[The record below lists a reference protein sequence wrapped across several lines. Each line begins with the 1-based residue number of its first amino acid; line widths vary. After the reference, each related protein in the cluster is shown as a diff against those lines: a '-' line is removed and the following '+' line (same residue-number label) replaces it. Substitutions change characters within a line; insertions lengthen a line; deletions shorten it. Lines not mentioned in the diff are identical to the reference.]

1 MPRLKSA
8 IKRVQT
14 SERNRKRNITIKSQI
29 KTIMKQV
36 SELVSKKDSKSA
48 KELANKAF
56 ALIDRAKAKKV
67 LHLNNAARKKSNIS
81 KWVKTLESS
90 AK

>member
-29 KTIMKQV
+29 RTIMKQV
-36 SELVSKKDSKSA
+36 SELVSKKDAKSA

>member
-56 ALIDRAKAKKV
+56 ALIDRAKAKKI